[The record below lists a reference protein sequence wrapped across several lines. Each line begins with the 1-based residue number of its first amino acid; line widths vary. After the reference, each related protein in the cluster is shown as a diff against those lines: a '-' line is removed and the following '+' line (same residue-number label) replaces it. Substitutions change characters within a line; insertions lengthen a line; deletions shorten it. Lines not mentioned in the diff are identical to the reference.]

1 MTRSAKL
8 FLAIIVMFGLTT
20 QLARA
25 AGNES
30 VASAIEAFITS
41 GQINLGKDRTD
52 ERLFQM
58 FTYYQDR
65 NFKPIWTRD
74 SGAKTKGRKLLE
86 ALKAADEHGL
96 NPANYSL
103 EDIEDRIDSK
113 NPEVLAELDLLLSD
127 IFADYSRD
135 LSKGRIKPS
144 SINRDLAIQPHGP
157 GPLFLIDGAEQAE
170 DLLPYLKTVQPQ
182 TPRYDRLKVKLADY
196 RKIAAAGGWPLVP
209 TGKTLKPGDSDPRV
223 PVLARMLEIV
233 GDLPGSYVPAGTLYD
248 DELVAAV
255 KRFQLRHGRNDDGVI
270 GPSTL
275 KAIQVPI
282 DKRIQQIVLNLERRR
297 WMKDD
302 LGKRYVFVN
311 QADQVLKVVDEKNGK
326 EKTVH
331 TARVVVGKPYHRTP
345 VFSNTMKYIVI
356 NPYWNVPSSI
366 ANNEYLPKLRR
377 NPGALAREN
386 IRLLTT
392 GGQQVNPLSIDWSTV
407 RRIPYRLRQ
416 DTGARNALGRIKF
429 MFPNKFNVYI
439 HDTPS
444 KSLFARESRYF
455 SHGCM
460 RVQNPEQLA
469 STLLAGQGW
478 SPNKIASQIASG
490 KRRIVNLKKHIPVH
504 VTYLTSWANKD
515 GSVHF
520 RDDIYGRDKILAK
533 ALGL

>member
-1 MTRSAKL
+1 MQR
-8 FLAIIVMFGLTT
+8 LAGLAVAIVMVFGLAAGM
-20 QLARA
+20 ARA
-25 AGNES
+25 ANNES

-41 GQINLGKDRTD
+41 GQINLGNNRTD
-52 ERLFQM
+52 ERLFQI

-86 ALKAADEHGL
+86 ALKAAGDHGL
-96 NPANYSL
+96 NPADYSV
-103 EDIEDRIDSK
+103 EDIEERIDDT

-127 IFADYSRD
+127 VFADFSRD
-135 LSKGRIKPS
+135 LSKGRINPS
-144 SINRDLAIQPHGP
+144 SINRDLAIRPHGP
-157 GPLFLIDGAEQAE
+157 GPLYLIDGAEQAG
-170 DLLPYLKTVQPQ
+170 DLLPYLETVQPK
-182 TPRYDRLKVKLADY
+182 TSRYTRLKDKLVEY
-196 RKIAAAGGWPLVP
+196 RKIAASGGWPQIP
-209 TGKTLKPGDSDPRV
+209 AGKVLKPGTEDPRV
-223 PVLARMLEIV
+223 PQLVRLLQIT
-233 GDLPGSYVPAGTLYD
+233 GDLPTSAAIDGMLY
-248 DELVAAV
+248 EGALIEAV

-275 KAIQVPI
+275 KALQVPV
-282 DKRIQQIVLNLERRR
+282 DQRIRQMVLNLERRR

-302 LGKRYVFVN
+302 LGARYVFVN
-311 QADQVLKVVDEKNGK
+311 QADQVLKVVEDNGDR
-326 EKTVH
+326 EKTIH

-386 IRLLTT
+386 IRLLTA
-392 GGQQVNPLSIDWSTV
+392 GGTQVNPYSINWSAV

-416 DTGARNALGRIKF
+416 DTGPRNALGRIKF

-460 RVQNPEQLA
+460 RVQYPEQLA
-469 STLLAGQGW
+469 EVLLGVQGW
-478 SPNKIASQIASG
+478 TPKRIKRQIASG

-504 VTYLTSWANKD
+504 VTYLTAWVNKD
-515 GSVHF
+515 GTAHF

-533 ALGL
+533 AMGM